1 MTSSQNEM
9 RVVLIGRTGNG
20 KSSTGN
26 SLLHSRS
33 AFHATQSGQSIT
45 KDCKPGRYQH
55 TDTYGQ
61 QKTLTVVDTP
71 GFFDTNTA
79 ITNEAVEKKIASQI
93 FEMTTPGVH
102 AFLIITRVGRFTPEE
117 KNTVDFIRHI
127 FGPDAIKYCI
137 VVITGEDQLEEGQN
151 LDEFINTSPALRD
164 LVQACGNR
172 RFGIN
177 NKLSGQPLERKTNQ
191 LIEIIDRMIRN
202 NNGSYYTN
210 DEYQRIERKRQEEK
224 RKKEENERRQKKA
237 EEDAVVARTREEE
250 RKKSEEKMRKVRE
263 EEQQK
268 AEQRERELKR
278 ELDSARQ
285 SQRRNNDGD
294 GNNINSLIRAL
305 QSSGLGGGMSPMN
318 GSMGMPF
325 SPMSSG
331 MGMPFSPMS
340 SGMEMPFQT
349 MGSGGSR
356 IGSAH
361 GGRFTGEF
369 MATRGAANGRPIY
382 EGSR

>member
-1 MTSSQNEM
+1 
-9 RVVLIGRTGNG
+9 
-20 KSSTGN
+20 
-26 SLLHSRS
+26 
-33 AFHATQSGQSIT
+33 
-45 KDCKPGRYQH
+45 
-55 TDTYGQ
+55 
-61 QKTLTVVDTP
+61 
-71 GFFDTNTA
+71 
-79 ITNEAVEKKIASQI
+79 
-93 FEMTTPGVH
+93 MTTPGVH

-191 LIEIIDRMIRN
+191 LIEIIDRMIKN
-202 NNGSYYTN
+202 NNGNYYTN

-224 RKKEENERRQKKA
+224 RKKEEDERRQKKA
-237 EEDAVVARTREEE
+237 EEDAVIARTRQEE
-250 RKKSEEKMRKVRE
+250 RRRAEEKMRKVQEEERKKAEEKMRKVQEEERKNAEEKMRKIRE

-268 AEQRERELKR
+268 AEQRERELRR

-285 SQRRNNDGD
+285 CQRRNNYDD
-294 GNNINSLIRAL
+294 DNNINSMIRGL
-305 QSSGLGGGMSPMN
+305 QSSGLGCGIPSMN

-325 SPMSSG
+325 SPMS
-331 MGMPFSPMS
+331 F
-340 SGMEMPFQT
+340 GMETPSQR

-356 IGSAH
+356 IESAH
-361 GGRFTGEF
+361 GGRFTGEY
-369 MATRGAANGRPIY
+369 MATRGAANSRPIY
-382 EGSR
+382 EGPRGGQYYMTPGGHKSYLRK

>member
-1 MTSSQNEM
+1 MISSQNEM
-9 RVVLIGRTGNG
+9 RIVLIGKTGNG

-45 KDCKPGRYQH
+45 RDCEPGRYQYSGN
-55 TDTYGQ
+55 YGQ
-61 QKTLTVVDTP
+61 QKLLTVVDTP
-71 GFFDTNTA
+71 GFFDTNPTMS
-79 ITNEAVEKKIASQI
+79 NEAVEKKIASQI

-102 AFLIITRVGRFTPEE
+102 AFLIIIRVGRFTPEE
-117 KNTVDFIRHI
+117 KNTIDFIQHI
-127 FGPDAIKYCI
+127 FGPDAIKYCV

-151 LDEFINTSPALRD
+151 LDEFVNTSPALRD

-177 NKLSGQPLERKTNQ
+177 NKLNGQALERKTNQ
-191 LIEIIDRMIRN
+191 LIEIIDRMIIN
-202 NNGSYYTN
+202 NNRSCYTN
-210 DEYQRIERKRQEEK
+210 AQYEHIERKRQDEQ
-224 RKKEENERRQKKA
+224 RRKEEDERRQKKA
-237 EEDAVVARTREEE
+237 NEDAVVARTREEE
-250 RKKSEEKMRKVRE
+250 RKKVEETMRKVRE

-268 AEQRERELKR
+268 AEQRERELRR

-285 SQRRNNDGD
+285 CQRRNNYDD

-331 MGMPFSPMS
+331 MGMP
-340 SGMEMPFQT
+340 
-349 MGSGGSR
+349 
-356 IGSAH
+356 
-361 GGRFTGEF
+361 
-369 MATRGAANGRPIY
+369 
-382 EGSR
+382 